1 LLAKDVKYKPN
12 LEKLL
17 KSHIGYIDFKH
28 IRISP
33 DYHQQMQKHI
43 FAMIRQ
49 LGPPTFFVTF
59 TSAEHLWTPLVQTL
73 TKLHSNRNKEKHIET
88 IEECNI
94 DYLVRK
100 DPVTCTR
107 YYRHKTNALKQLI
120 CQDSTFFGKI
130 LDYYFVTEFQN
141 RGSAHEHALIWIENA
156 PVYGINSNLE
166 IENFSDN
173 YITCST
179 NHLDPELTKIHEH
192 HHTKR
197 CKKRKASQCR
207 YKFPMLPMKRTRIL
221 EPITSLHGSIN
232 EKVLSLQSTLE
243 KKHYDKSTSHEDF
256 LDEF

>member
-1 LLAKDVKYKPN
+1 MSFPTLFFGNPRDDDIVQIFCYQEIVKWELMHCSGHFSYHITNLFFKTVQILIEKVMSCISIRIRKGKLQGRKLLAKDVKYKPN

-17 KSHIGYIDFKH
+17 KSQIGYIDFKH
-28 IRISP
+28 IIICI

-43 FAMIRQ
+43 FAMIWK

-59 TSAEHLWTPLVQTL
+59 TSAKHLWTPLVQTL
-73 TKLHSNRNKEKHIET
+73 TKLHSNRNKDKHIET

-141 RGSAHEHALIWIENA
+141 RGSAHEHALIWI
-156 PVYGINSNLE
+156 
-166 IENFSDN
+166 
-173 YITCST
+173 
-179 NHLDPELTKIHEH
+179 
-192 HHTKR
+192 
-197 CKKRKASQCR
+197 
-207 YKFPMLPMKRTRIL
+207 
-221 EPITSLHGSIN
+221 
-232 EKVLSLQSTLE
+232 
-243 KKHYDKSTSHEDF
+243 
-256 LDEF
+256 